1 MKRQIANLLGVFG
14 LLLVAACANAQSVN
28 VRANVPFDFVVDN
41 VTLPAGAYSIQSIN
55 DGIGSPTLLVRGSD
69 NQVMR
74 LVGSNAAEHFKSAEK
89 SHLLF
94 HRYGDTYFLA
104 QIWMEGDKYGRELR
118 KTRREAEIATNLHS
132 SEDVIVLAS
141 LR

>member
-28 VRANVPFDFVVDN
+28 VRANVPFDFVVDK
-41 VTLPAGAYSIQSIN
+41 VTIPAGAYSIQSIN
-55 DGIGSPTLLVRGSD
+55 DGIGSPTLMIRGTNSR
-69 NQVMR
+69 VAR
-74 LVGSNAAEHFKSAEK
+74 LVGSNAAEKLNPAATSY
-89 SHLLF
+89 LLF

-104 QIWMEGDKYGRELR
+104 QIWMQGEQHGREFI
-118 KTRREAEIATNLHS
+118 KTRRETEMAKNLRPS
-132 SEDVIVLAS
+132 DDVIVLAS

>member
-28 VRANVPFDFVVDN
+28 VKANVPFDFVVDN
-41 VTLPAGAYSIQSIN
+41 ATMPAGAYSIQSIN
-55 DGIGSPTLLVRGSD
+55 DGIGSPTLLIRGTAKKA
-69 NQVMR
+69 MR
-74 LVGSNAAEHFKSAEK
+74 LVGSDAAESVKAAET

-94 HRYGDTYFLA
+94 HRYGDTYFLV
-104 QIWMEGDKYGRELR
+104 QVWMQGEQHGREFR
-118 KTRREAEIATNLHS
+118 KSRREAEVAKNLQPS
-132 SEDVIVLAS
+132 KDVIVLAS